1 MNRCRIRWGW
11 SAGLALAVCLAV
23 CLAASSSRADK
34 SKQAAGKLVLVRH
47 GQSEWNLQNRFTGW
61 TDVQL
66 TPKGRA
72 EARRAGKLIQG
83 LSIDKAYTSDLRRAK
98 DSLKIMLRTNRWQ
111 IPVQRHRAL
120 NERHYGRLQGLNK
133 TATARRYGTSR
144 VQRWRRSWNVAPPG
158 GESLKMTSRRTVPYF
173 ERTIAK
179 ELKQGKNVL
188 VVAHSNSLRT
198 LVRKLDNIS
207 PQQVGTIKIKT
218 GVPMVYQMATDGSV
232 LSKKVLH

>member
-1 MNRCRIRWGW
+1 M
-11 SAGLALAVCLAV
+11 GLTLAV
-23 CLAASSSRADK
+23 CLAASTSGAEK
-34 SKQAAGKLVLVRH
+34 GKQAAGKLILVRH

-61 TDVQL
+61 TDVSL
-66 TPKGRA
+66 TRKGRA
-72 EARRAGKLIQG
+72 EARQAGKLIQG
-83 LSIDKAYTSDLRRAK
+83 LNIDKAYTSDLRRAK
-98 DSLKIMLRTNRWQ
+98 DSLKIMLRTNHWQ

-133 TATARRYGTSR
+133 AATARRCGKKQ
-144 VQRWRRSWNVAPPG
+144 VQKWRRSWNVAPPG
-158 GESLKMTSRRTVPYF
+158 GESIKMTAQRTIPYY

-179 ELKQGKNVL
+179 DLKQGKNVL
-188 VVAHSNSLRT
+188 VVAHSNSLRA

-207 PQQVGTIKIKT
+207 PRQVGTIKINT